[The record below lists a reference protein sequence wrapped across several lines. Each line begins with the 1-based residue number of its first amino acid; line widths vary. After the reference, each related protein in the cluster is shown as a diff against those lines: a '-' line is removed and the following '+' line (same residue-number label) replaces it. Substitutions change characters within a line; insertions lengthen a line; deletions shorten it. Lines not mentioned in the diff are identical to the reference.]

1 MGCEEAIGLML
12 EATDVNDW
20 NKRRYLVK
28 MSVNPA
34 EQTKILAEI
43 DCYGLIN
50 QVVKRKHYDTY
61 TRKETTTKN

>member
-1 MGCEEAIGLML
+1 MSDEEAIALMRG
-12 EATDVNDW
+12 ATDINDW

-28 MSVNPA
+28 LNVNPA

-61 TRKETTTKN
+61 N